1 MLTDLIVMM
10 VVEDRCGLLK
20 ELVYHQT
27 FITSIL
33 LLEDIVEE
41 VYFLFQVI
49 AVTPMLI
56 SMEWMMHL
64 EDNNGS

>member
-1 MLTDLIVMM
+1 MLIDLIVMM
-10 VVEDRCGLLK
+10 EVEDRSGHLK
-20 ELVYHQT
+20 EQVYHKT

-33 LLEDIVEE
+33 ALEENVEQI
-41 VYFLFQVI
+41 YFLFQVI

-56 SMEWMMHL
+56 STVWMMHL